1 MQKRH
6 SMTALAA
13 ALAGIAL
20 FGAGCSDQKT
30 PGTVGQKIERAGD
43 KMATA
48 TENAGNKVAAATEN
62 AANKTAA
69 VIDDATITT
78 KVKTAVLAEPGL
90 KTLQIDV
97 DTKNGV
103 VSLSGTVDN
112 QALKERASQVA
123 QAVNGVKSVDNNLTV
138 KGTG

>member
-1 MQKRH
+1 MQKPF
-6 SMTALAA
+6 SMTVLAA
-13 ALAGIAL
+13 ALAGVAL
-20 FGAGCSDQKT
+20 FSAGCSDRNST
-30 PGTVGQKIERAGD
+30 DTVGQKVDRTAN

-48 TENAGNKVAAATEN
+48 TDNATAKAAA
-62 AANKTAA
+62 A
-69 VIDDATITT
+69 IDDATITT

-103 VSLSGTVDN
+103 VTLAGTVDTP
-112 QALKERASQVA
+112 ALKDRAQQVA

-138 KGTG
+138 KTQG

>member
-1 MQKRH
+1 MQNRY
-6 SMTALAA
+6 SMTVLAVALSG
-13 ALAGIAL
+13 LAL
-20 FGAGCSDQKT
+20 FGAGCSDRSSSD
-30 PGTVGQKIERAGD
+30 TVGQKIDRTAD

-48 TENAGNKVAAATEN
+48 TDNATAKAAA
-62 AANKTAA
+62 A
-69 VIDDATITT
+69 IDDATITT

-103 VSLSGTVDN
+103 VTLAGTVDTP
-112 QALKERASQVA
+112 ALKDRAQQVA

-138 KGTG
+138 KTQG